1 MAPVCDHAVT
11 SADVRL
17 ASAANLK
24 KSALTCACLSTLN
37 FEHTPAWLYDVSMS
51 GMFRERHDSDS
62 TDRLVSADVLLRQQ
76 PDEEDDEEDDDRK
89 KEDADDDDEGDGY
102 SE

>member
-1 MAPVCDHAVT
+1 
-11 SADVRL
+11 
-17 ASAANLK
+17 
-24 KSALTCACLSTLN
+24 
-37 FEHTPAWLYDVSMS
+37 MS
-51 GMFRERHDSDS
+51 GMFRERPDSDS
-62 TDRLVSADVLLRQQ
+62 TDRLVSPDVLLRQE